1 MTVVKKFEEVDD
13 KKEFQDQEQVYY
25 LRFNLLYIYI
35 YIYILLLLIGYYL
48 DIEV

>member
-1 MTVVKKFEEVDD
+1 MTVVKKFKEVDN

-25 LRFNLLYIYI
+25 LQFNLYIYI
-35 YIYILLLLIGYYL
+35 LLIGYYL